1 MKVLLVNPPYGN
13 LGVVKEQAG
22 CPEPLNLLYLAS
34 YLRKNNDCCR
44 VAILDAE
51 ALGLSYLG
59 IETEIRKTS
68 PDVVALTFPTPA
80 MKQVV
85 EIARMA
91 KTVNP
96 HCIVVAGGPHPTAL
110 PRQVA
115 EIPDIDFAVIGE
127 GELTF
132 SELATAIS
140 SRHASFERINGLAYE
155 SRGQV
160 VLTEP
165 REPIGDLDNIP
176 FPARDL
182 VDYRLYHA
190 APTERIGNARSSATV
205 LTARGCPYDCT
216 FCLSK
221 VMWPGKVRY
230 RSPENVVDELEEC
243 TKKHGLTEFN
253 FIDDTLVVPENRAIE
268 ICKGIKDRNLGIS
281 WTCLAR
287 ADQVST
293 ALVRELTDAGC
304 RKVSFGL
311 ESGSQRILNAMRK
324 GITLQHSRR
333 AVEITKEGGLEV
345 HASFM
350 LGNVGE
356 TERTIRET
364 VEFAKKLDL
373 DYATFFI
380 TVPYPGTELY
390 EMALQKELIPADT
403 EWTEF
408 TPLTKTHPP
417 LVQRSLAQEELL
429 RWQKQC
435 FREYYLRPKVLLKI
449 LLRIRSLQNIQ
460 TTLEGLRVFVAIQL
474 R

>member
-1 MKVLLVNPPYGN
+1 M
-13 LGVVKEQAG
+13 
-22 CPEPLNLLYLAS
+22 
-34 YLRKNNDCCR
+34 
-44 VAILDAE
+44 
-51 ALGLSYLG
+51 
-59 IETEIRKTS
+59 
-68 PDVVALTFPTPA
+68 
-80 MKQVV
+80 
-85 EIARMA
+85 
-91 KTVNP
+91 
-96 HCIVVAGGPHPTAL
+96 
-110 PRQVA
+110 
-115 EIPDIDFAVIGE
+115 
-127 GELTF
+127 
-132 SELATAIS
+132 
-140 SRHASFERINGLAYE
+140 
-155 SRGQV
+155 
-160 VLTEP
+160 
-165 REPIGDLDNIP
+165 
-176 FPARDL
+176 
-182 VDYRLYHA
+182 
-190 APTERIGNARSSATV
+190 
-205 LTARGCPYDCT
+205 
-216 FCLSK
+216 
-221 VMWPGKVRY
+221 
-230 RSPENVVDELEEC
+230 
-243 TKKHGLTEFN
+243 
-253 FIDDTLVVPENRAIE
+253 
-268 ICKGIKDRNLGIS
+268 
-281 WTCLAR
+281 
-287 ADQVST
+287 
-293 ALVRELTDAGC
+293 
-304 RKVSFGL
+304 SFGL

-333 AVEITKEGGLEV
+333 AVEITKEGGSEV